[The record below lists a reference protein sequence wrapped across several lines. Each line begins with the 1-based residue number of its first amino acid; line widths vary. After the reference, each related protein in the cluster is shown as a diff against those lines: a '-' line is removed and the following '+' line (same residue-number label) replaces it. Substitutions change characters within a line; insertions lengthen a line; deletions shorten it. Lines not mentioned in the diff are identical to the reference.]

1 MATTSA
7 YERHFDEDEPTDNN
21 AACPEC
27 NGRLRTNTAETV
39 CADCGLVIDDQ

>member
-7 YERHFDEDEPTDNN
+7 YERRFDEDESTGNN
-21 AACPEC
+21 AACPGC
-27 NGRLRTNTAETV
+27 NGEARTNAAATV